1 MEGESDR
8 ESCERVIQ
16 QWEEEWEKE
25 WEEKTRNKLEWRTLF
40 SMIFDKERADIY
52 SNIFEER
59 GLELREVLERGM
71 VQVDIRSRGEKYL
84 RYHTCFKFGLSLI
97 TSLLNKPATQPAGA
111 DPSRCN
117 FTPWQNLVGLVKL
130 P

>member
-8 ESCERVIQ
+8 ESCERVVQ
-16 QWEEEWEKE
+16 LWEDEWEKE
-25 WEEKTRNKLEWRTLF
+25 WKEKRRNKLEWRTLF

-117 FTPWQNLVGLVKL
+117 SSTMQNQ
-130 P
+130 PI

>member
-8 ESCERVIQ
+8 ESCERVLQ
-16 QWEEEWEKE
+16 LWEEEWEKE
-25 WEEKTRNKLEWRTLF
+25 WKEKRRNKLEWRTLF

-59 GLELREVLERGM
+59 GLELREVLERGK

-84 RYHTCFKFGLSLI
+84 R
-97 TSLLNKPATQPAGA
+97 
-111 DPSRCN
+111 
-117 FTPWQNLVGLVKL
+117 
-130 P
+130 